1 PDEWC
6 RVPVVLGEIAID
18 SGLEV
23 DDGVEDATLETPLG
37 QLGEEALDCV
47 EPRARGWREV
57 ECEALMAVEPG
68 THLGVFVSGVV
79 VEDDV
84 DGLACRH
91 LGVDGIEKAD
101 ELLVA
106 VALHVA
112 ANDGAV
118 EHVEGG
124 KQGGRTI

>member
-1 PDEWC
+1 MAGQPD
-6 RVPVVLGEIAID
+6 
-18 SGLEV
+18 
-23 DDGVEDATLETPLG
+23 
-37 QLGEEALDCV
+37 
-47 EPRARGWREV
+47 
-57 ECEALMAVEPG
+57 

-91 LGVDGIEKAD
+91 LGVNSIEEAD

-118 EHVEGG
+118 EHVKGG
-124 KQGGRTI
+124 KQRGRAVRL